1 MTEAPLPA
9 DALFVIA
16 CPACRGEL
24 SALASCAGRTAC
36 CPLCTATF
44 VLPAQRLDEEGQ
56 ERRGA
61 VAAAVEPRRGTE
73 EVRRSR
79 RARRNLVF
87 LLAGAAVLVGIVFV
101 FAARARR

>member
-1 MTEAPLPA
+1 MTETPLPA
-9 DALFVIA
+9 DGLFVIA

-44 VLPAQRLDEEGQ
+44 VLPDQRLEEDD
-56 ERRGA
+56 RDRHGA

-73 EVRRSR
+73 DLRRRR

>member
-1 MTEAPLPA
+1 MTETPIPA
-9 DALFVIA
+9 DRLFVIA

-24 SALASCAGRTAC
+24 SASASCAGRTAC

-44 VLPAQRLDEEGQ
+44 VLPDQRLEADD
-56 ERRGA
+56 RNRHGA
-61 VAAAVEPRRGTE
+61 VAATVEPRRGTE
-73 EVRRSR
+73 DLQRSR

-101 FAARARR
+101 FAARTRR